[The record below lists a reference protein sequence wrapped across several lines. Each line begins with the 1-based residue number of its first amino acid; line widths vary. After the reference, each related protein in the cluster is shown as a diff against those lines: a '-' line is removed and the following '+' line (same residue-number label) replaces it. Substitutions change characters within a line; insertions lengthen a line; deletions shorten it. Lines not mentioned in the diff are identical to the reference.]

1 MIRLRGPAV
10 VLSAAALVAAGCGS
24 SSKSNTPPK
33 PAGTAATSSKPATG
47 GSTTASGGYT
57 RQVDTAVAPLISAIQ
72 GARNNPLSASAWDQV
87 SKTAGPA
94 KDQVSALKPPAA
106 VASLQSQLV
115 ALLGKVQTDAASAR
129 DAIKNKD
136 AAGERTA
143 GAKVAQDGQE
153 LTSLASRFKA
163 AGYPI

>member
-33 PAGTAATSSKPATG
+33 PAGTAATSSKPATS
-47 GSTTASGGYT
+47 GSSTASGGYT

-94 KDQVSALKPPAA
+94 KDQVSVEEFVSAA
-106 VASLQSQLV
+106 VAN
-115 ALLGKVQTDAASAR
+115 R
-129 DAIKNKD
+129 
-136 AAGERTA
+136 
-143 GAKVAQDGQE
+143 
-153 LTSLASRFKA
+153 LASREYIESRARLFNREDLERALKEI
-163 AGYPI
+163 PDVEPEEHDRL